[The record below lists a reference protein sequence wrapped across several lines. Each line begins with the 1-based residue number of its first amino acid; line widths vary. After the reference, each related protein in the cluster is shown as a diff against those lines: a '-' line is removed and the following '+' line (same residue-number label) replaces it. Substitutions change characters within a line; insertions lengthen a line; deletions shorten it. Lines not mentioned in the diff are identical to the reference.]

1 MHTNFR
7 LRVCV
12 SVLYVRVGGG
22 GGEYLLVVITCRVR
36 LDLTLKRSCVST
48 IGGDGGDGVGGGL
61 CLGYG
66 AKLPIY
72 ECMVSVRS

>member
-1 MHTNFR
+1 M
-7 LRVCV
+7 
-12 SVLYVRVGGG
+12 S
-22 GGEYLLVVITCRVR
+22 CRVR

-48 IGGDGGDGVGGGL
+48 IGDDGGDGVGGGF